1 MSGQRMRGADAAW
14 LHMDE
19 PTNPMVITT
28 LMWSEQPF
36 DWGLM
41 EKVIVERLIDRY
53 PRFRQIVSEPVIG
66 AGAPTWRDD
75 PLFHPARH
83 IHQLA
88 LRAPGD
94 RRALG
99 AFISEVMSAPLHDDR
114 PLWQAYF
121 VEGYEGGSAVV
132 TRIHH
137 CLADGIALM
146 RVLLSLADGLEEPG
160 PSDGTRRSRTGAL
173 GGLAGLA
180 ARAGRAGLAGLTDPA
195 HVLDVARHAT
205 GEAMAIGR
213 ILTLP
218 DERGAFARSLTGVK
232 QAAWSAPLPLPAIK
246 AAGARH
252 GATINDVLLTM
263 VAGALRGHLPPEV
276 MSVRALVPFNVRVSL
291 EAPVP
296 ATLGNEFG
304 MLFVDLPVGI
314 ADWDLR
320 LAHVK
325 RTMDELKA
333 SPEGA
338 AGFQMLGIMGL
349 LPLQLQRAMVA
360 RFAAKG
366 SLVLTNVPG
375 PRTGVA
381 VAGTPVGGVL
391 AWVPQSGS
399 IGVGLSLISYDGAVT
414 FGVAADTGV
423 VPHPQAVVDDFAHQ
437 IALVTR

>member
-1 MSGQRMRGADAAW
+1 MSRQRMRGADAAW
-14 LHMDE
+14 LHMDG

-28 LMWSEQPF
+28 LMWSGEAF
-36 DWGLM
+36 DWGLL

-53 PRFRQIVSEPVIG
+53 PRFRQIVSEPLIG

-83 IHQLA
+83 IHHLG
-88 LRAPGD
+88 LPAPGD

-99 AFISEVMSAPLHDDR
+99 AFISEIMSAPLPDDR

-121 VEGYEGGSAVV
+121 IEGYEGGSAVV

-146 RVLLSLADGLEEPG
+146 RVLLSLADGVEPPEQTG
-160 PSDGTRRSRTGAL
+160 PAQRSLL
-173 GGLAGLA
+173 GGLADRVGHA
-180 ARAGRAGLAGLTDPA
+180 ARIRLGSLTDPT
-195 HVLDVARHAT
+195 HLLDAARHAA
-205 GEAMAIGR
+205 GEALAIGR
-213 ILTLP
+213 VLMLP
-218 DERGAFARSLTGVK
+218 DDRGTFTRSLTGVK
-232 QAAWSAPLPLPAIK
+232 QASWSSPVPLAAIK

-252 GATINDVLLTM
+252 GATVNDVLLTT
-263 VAGALRGHLPPEV
+263 VAGALRPHLPTDV
-276 MSVRALVPFNVRVSL
+276 TSVRALVPFNVRVSL
-291 EAPVP
+291 ETPVP

-314 ADWDLR
+314 ADPDLR

-325 RTMDELKA
+325 HTMDELKA

-338 AGFQMLGIMGL
+338 AGFTMLGIMGL
-349 LPLQLQRAMVA
+349 LPLQLQRSMVA

-366 SLVLTNVPG
+366 SLVLSNVPG
-375 PRTGVA
+375 PRSGVS
-381 VAGTPVGGVL
+381 VAGTPVSGVL
-391 AWVPQSGS
+391 AWVPQSGD
-399 IGVGLSLISYDGAVT
+399 IGLGLSLISYDGGVT

-423 VPHPQAVVDDFAHQ
+423 VPHPQAVVDDFTHQ
-437 IALVTR
+437 IAHVTS